1 MATDEDVAMAKY
13 ITAILKSQPEIMMS
27 WGIDPKTV
35 KTITD
40 GLQFHVSG
48 FKVKGTVKITYDQG
62 SDLFRIDI
70 ISDNDKPQIT
80 HDEVFLDQLV
90 SLIDEDVEKTD
101 DYQKRICEE
110 YGFITHV

>member
-27 WGIDPKTV
+27 WGIEPKTV
-35 KTITD
+35 KTITN

-70 ISDNDKPQIT
+70 IPDNDKPQIT

-90 SLIDEDVEKTD
+90 SMIDEDVEKTD

>member
-13 ITAILKSQPEIMMS
+13 ITAILKFQPDVMMS
-27 WGIDPKTV
+27 WWIDPKTV

-48 FKVKGTVKITYDQG
+48 FKVKGTVMITYDQG

-70 ISDNDKPQIT
+70 IPDNDTLQIT

-90 SLIDEDVEKTD
+90 SLIDEEVEKTD